1 MLLITSPVNTF
12 FHHIEFMLRFF
23 YLYVY
28 FVDELPPNLTMRT
41 FIHFLQKRLIDDKE
55 DIPYLFAN
63 VAPSGWKTY
72 EFCGF
77 CHGQKVTYVR
87 FSKELDEEVM
97 KINEISYPP
106 DEELKELIH
115 MYPLSEAV
123 CYSGIIPSDME
134 RKEEFLTDDEWAKR
148 KAQKKLEK
156 EELRRKRIQKSL
168 GPGKT
173 KRQKIHKVKGMKVL
187 CLCLDHLDPLD
198 EVFGLPWTT

>member
-1 MLLITSPVNTF
+1 M
-12 FHHIEFMLRFF
+12 
-23 YLYVY
+23 
-28 FVDELPPNLTMRT
+28 DELPPNLTMRT

-55 DIPYLFAN
+55 DIPDLFAN

-87 FSKELDEEVM
+87 FSKELDDEVM
-97 KINEISYPP
+97 KMNEISYPP

-123 CYSGIIPSDME
+123 RYSGIIPSDME
-134 RKEEFLTDDEWAKR
+134 RKEEFLTDEEWEKR

-168 GPGKT
+168 SPGKT
-173 KRQKIHKVKGMKVL
+173 KRQKIHKVKGMKVF
-187 CLCLDHLDPLD
+187 CLCLDHFDHLD
-198 EVFGLPWTT
+198 EVFWSTIGSIRNIDNGTVQKQAIDCYYGRLGCRN